1 MVTTGAG
8 KMKKTGLIQVCT
20 ILLMTS
26 LTTCSIANASAQN
39 GRRWA
44 MVIGIEDYQYLPTLS
59 YAIKDANLIADTLV
73 GYAGFPAEN
82 VVVMTSAPNSGKYYA
97 NNRNIILQL
106 DRLSREIR
114 TGDTFVL
121 YFSGHGFSFEG
132 RQFLATVETD
142 NSSLARIEVSSLPLE
157 LLERMLKR
165 VKPSQFI
172 FIVDAC
178 RNHPGAEKSG
188 FRQTPA
194 MKSAIVERTSR
205 EDEATRSGIL
215 FSCSEGE
222 YAWEDPEKGFSLFSY
237 HLVEYLRSQTGR
249 ITMADLGAYVKQKV
263 RERTRNSPPMQE
275 QNPVVVA
282 QRAAEIVLAEADR
295 VIQPGRRSGGVIQ
308 EVPTTAKLDIKTNPA
323 GAVIIID
330 GQEVSRK
337 LTPVTIEVPL
347 GVDEKRDVE
356 VGLRIHGYEDIFFL
370 VPLERGRQRS
380 LNLNLKLSKRPSR
393 EVQMHVDRGWEYLN
407 ARRYAEA
414 EAQFREAIK
423 EDPNN
428 PLHHNN
434 LGFALYPQR
443 KYEQAEAA
451 FREAL
456 RLNPKQ
462 YISEA
467 NLGLTLI
474 AQKKFE
480 AAVDAYRNALRM
492 KPETGSYYY
501 YMGFAL
507 YKLGRYEEAE
517 TAMRESVRLSP
528 SDPSYMNNL
537 GDVLY
542 ALNSLEEA
550 ATMYRE
556 AVRLEPSSALYRVNL
571 AAALFKLKRYA
582 DAEKALRAA
591 LLLEP
596 DNGGFHEQLGLVLM
610 QLEKWSEAEQVFR
623 ESVRLRPNDGSPY
636 ANLASALYRQ
646 SRIEE
651 AREQAQKAI
660 ERGLRFHWV
669 YRVLGIEP

>member
-1 MVTTGAG
+1 MTANRRLRMVTA
-8 KMKKTGLIQVCT
+8 
-20 ILLMTS
+20 ILLLATLITLPVMQ
-26 LTTCSIANASAQN
+26 ASAQN

-44 MVIGIEDYQYLPTLS
+44 LVIGIEDYQYLPTLS
-59 YAIKDANLIADTLV
+59 FAIKDANLVADTLV

-106 DRLSREIR
+106 DRLSREIQP
-114 TGDTFVL
+114 GDTFVL

-172 FIVDAC
+172 FLVDAC
-178 RNHPGAEKSG
+178 RNHPGAAQPG

-194 MKSAIVERTSR
+194 MKSGIVERASR
-205 EDEATRSGIL
+205 EDSVTRSGIL
-215 FSCSEGE
+215 FSCGEGE
-222 YAWEDPEKGFSLFSY
+222 YSWEDPEKGFSLFSY
-237 HLVEYLRSQTGR
+237 YLVEYLRSQTGR

-263 RERTRNSPPMQE
+263 RERTRSNPPLQE

-282 QRAAEIVLAEADR
+282 QRAAEIVIAEADR
-295 VIQPGRRSGGVIQ
+295 VIQPARRSGGVIQ
-308 EVPTTAKLDIKTNPA
+308 EVPTTARLEIKTNPA
-323 GAVIIID
+323 GAAIIID
-330 GQEVSRK
+330 GQEVSGK
-337 LTPVTIEVPL
+337 LTPATIEVPL

-356 VGLRIHGYEDIFFL
+356 VGLRINGYDDIFFL

-393 EVQMHVDRGWEYLN
+393 EVQMHVDRGWELLN

-414 EAQFREAIK
+414 EAQFREAVA

-443 KYEQAEAA
+443 KYAEAETA

-474 AQKKFE
+474 AQNKFE
-480 AAVDAYRNALRM
+480 EAVDAYRAALQM

-507 YKLGRYEEAE
+507 YKLQRYQEAE
-517 TAMRESVRLSP
+517 TAMRESVRLTP
-528 SDPSYMNNL
+528 SDPSYLNNL

-542 ALNSLEEA
+542 IQNSLEEA

-556 AVRLEPSSALYRVNL
+556 AVRLEPSSALFRVNL
-571 AAALFKLKRYA
+571 GATLFKLKRYP
-582 DAEKALRAA
+582 DAEKAFRAA

-596 DNGGFHEQLGLVLM
+596 DNGGYHEQLGLALM
-610 QLEKWSEAEQVFR
+610 QMEKWSDAEEMFR
-623 ESVRLRPNDGSPY
+623 EASRLRPNDGSPC
-636 ANLASALYRQ
+636 ANLAVALLRQ
-646 SRIEE
+646 NRNEE
-651 AREQAQKAI
+651 AREQALKAI
-660 ERGLRFHWV
+660 ERGVRSHWV
-669 YRVLGIEP
+669 YRELGLNP